1 MHYNTETQKPREN
14 NLDLFSLAGTETL
27 RKQLTVLNS
36 TVDIKLHG

>member
-14 NLDLFSLAGTETL
+14 SLDLFSLPGTETL